1 MYYDIGIKVK
11 AVARRKLIKAQKQVA
26 QGKVKE
32 LKKKLRGMISQAKS
46 QLKGLENAG
55 LDTPAKEKLL
65 SKTDLKTK
73 GKSYN
78 QLQRTY
84 FAVDSFLKSQTSS
97 VKGATQNLNQIAN
110 IIGVKNIPANEI
122 ANYASQFFQI
132 ASYAKQ
138 ALNTSG
144 QSIGSTRLFEAI
156 RKTAKTY
163 QTKWNNAE
171 SALGRAEMV
180 LQELQ
185 RQQAEIAQDEFML
198 YIHDDLG
205 VSD

>member
-1 MYYDIGIKVK
+1 MRIEMRIKAKPSRKVVK
-11 AVARRKLIKAQKQVA
+11 ARKNVA
-26 QGKVKE
+26 QGKE
-32 LKKKLRGMISQAKS
+32 RALKSKLKGMISQAKS

-55 LDTPAKEKLL
+55 LDTPAKQKLL

-73 GKSYN
+73 GKNYN
-78 QLQRTY
+78 QLQSIY
-84 FAVDSFLKSQTSS
+84 FAVDSFLKSQTAS
-97 VKGATQNLNQIAN
+97 VKGAIQNLNQIAR
-110 IIGVKNIPANEI
+110 IIGVKNVSANEI
-122 ANYASQFFQI
+122 ANYANQFFQI

-163 QTKWNNAE
+163 QTQWDNAE
-171 SALGRAEMV
+171 SALDRVEMV

-185 RQQAEIAQDEFML
+185 KQQSEVAKDEFAL
-198 YIHDDLG
+198 YVYDTFG

>member
-1 MYYDIGIKVK
+1 MRIEMRIKAKPSRKVVK
-11 AVARRKLIKAQKQVA
+11 ARKNVA
-26 QGKVKE
+26 QGKE
-32 LKKKLRGMISQAKS
+32 RALKSKLKGMISQAKS

-55 LDTPAKEKLL
+55 LDTPAKQKLL

-73 GKSYN
+73 GKNYN
-78 QLQRTY
+78 QLQSTY
-84 FAVDSFLKSQTSS
+84 FAVDSFLKSQTAS
-97 VKGATQNLNQIAN
+97 VKGAIQNLNQIAR
-110 IIGVKNIPANEI
+110 IIGVKNVSANEI

-163 QTKWNNAE
+163 QTKWDNAE
-171 SALGRAEMV
+171 SALDRVEMV

-185 RQQAEIAQDEFML
+185 KQQSEVAKDEFAL
-198 YIHDDLG
+198 YVYNELG

>member
-1 MYYDIGIKVK
+1 MRIEMRIKAKPSRKVVK
-11 AVARRKLIKAQKQVA
+11 ARKNVA
-26 QGKVKE
+26 QGKE
-32 LKKKLRGMISQAKS
+32 RALKSKLKGMISQAKS

-55 LDTPAKEKLL
+55 LDTPAKQKLL

-73 GKSYN
+73 GKNYN
-78 QLQRTY
+78 QLQSTY
-84 FAVDSFLKSQTSS
+84 FAVDNFLKSQTAS
-97 VKGATQNLNQIAN
+97 VKGAIQNLNQIAR
-110 IIGVKNIPANEI
+110 IIGVKNVSANEI

-163 QTKWNNAE
+163 QTKWDNAE
-171 SALGRAEMV
+171 SALDRVEMV

-185 RQQAEIAQDEFML
+185 KQQSEVAKDEFAL
-198 YIHDDLG
+198 YVYDTFG

>member
-1 MYYDIGIKVK
+1 M
-11 AVARRKLIKAQKQVA
+11 
-26 QGKVKE
+26 
-32 LKKKLRGMISQAKS
+32 
-46 QLKGLENAG
+46 
-55 LDTPAKEKLL
+55 
-65 SKTDLKTK
+65 
-73 GKSYN
+73 
-78 QLQRTY
+78 
-84 FAVDSFLKSQTSS
+84 
-97 VKGATQNLNQIAN
+97 KGAIQNLNQIAR
-110 IIGVKNIPANEI
+110 IIGVKNVSANEI

-163 QTKWNNAE
+163 QTQWDNAE

-185 RQQAEIAQDEFML
+185 RQQAEIAQDEFAL
-198 YIHDDLG
+198 YVYNDLG

>member
-1 MYYDIGIKVK
+1 MRIELRLKAKPSRKV
-11 AVARRKLIKAQKQVA
+11 IKARKNVA
-26 QGKVKE
+26 QGKE
-32 LKKKLRGMISQAKS
+32 RALKSKLKGMISQAKS

-78 QLQRTY
+78 QLQSTY
-84 FAVDSFLKSQTSS
+84 FAVDQFLKSQTAS
-97 VKGATQNLNQIAN
+97 VKGATQNLNQISK
-110 IIGVKNIPANEI
+110 IIGVKNVSANEI
-122 ANYASQFFQI
+122 ASYARQFFQI

-163 QTKWNNAE
+163 QTQWDRAE
-171 SALGRAEMV
+171 SAFDRVEMV

-185 RQQAEIAQDEFML
+185 KQQSEVAKDEFAL
-198 YIHDDLG
+198 YVYNELG